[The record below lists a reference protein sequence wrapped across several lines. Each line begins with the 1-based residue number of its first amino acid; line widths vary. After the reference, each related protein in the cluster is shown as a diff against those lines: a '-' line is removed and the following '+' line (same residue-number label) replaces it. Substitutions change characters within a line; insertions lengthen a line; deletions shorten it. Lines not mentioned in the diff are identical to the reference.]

1 MFLSKIL
8 TYRFRQRAANS
19 CIALITITI
28 LFSLTGCTSVQEINE
43 NTIEEAPAPVTAEAP
58 VEIMES
64 GLASFYDDKYH
75 NRKTASGVRYRHELY
90 TAAHRT
96 LAFGSRVKV
105 TNKKTGASVV
115 VTIND
120 RGPFIRGRVIDLS
133 KAAFAAIGD
142 ISSGLIKV
150 DIELIE

>member
-1 MFLSKIL
+1 MSKIL
-8 TYRFRQRAANS
+8 TYRFRRRAANS
-19 CIALITITI
+19 CIALITIAI
-28 LFSLTGCTSVQEINE
+28 LFSLAGCSSVPLNE
-43 NTIEEAPAPVTAEAP
+43 DTIEEAPAPVTTEAP
-58 VEIMES
+58 TAVMES

-75 NRKTASGVRYRHELY
+75 NRTTASGERYRHELY

-96 LAFGSRVKV
+96 LVFGSRVKV

-133 KAAFAAIGD
+133 KVAFAEIGN

>member
-1 MFLSKIL
+1 MP
-8 TYRFRQRAANS
+8 
-19 CIALITITI
+19 
-28 LFSLTGCTSVQEINE
+28 VNE
-43 NTIEEAPAPVTAEAP
+43 DTVKEAPTPVTTEAP
-58 VEIMES
+58 SNIMES

-75 NRKTASGVRYRHELY
+75 NRKTASGERYRHELY

-105 TNKKTGASVV
+105 TNKKTGDSVV

-133 KAAFAAIGD
+133 KAAFAVIGD

>member
-1 MFLSKIL
+1 M
-8 TYRFRQRAANS
+8 Q
-19 CIALITITI
+19 
-28 LFSLTGCTSVQEINE
+28 QINE
-43 NTIEEAPAPVTAEAP
+43 NTIEEAPAPATAEAP

-75 NRKTASGVRYRHELY
+75 NRKTASGERYRHDLY

-105 TNKKTGASVV
+105 TSIETGESVE

-120 RGPFIRGRVIDLS
+120 RGPFVRGRVIDLS
-133 KAAFAAIGD
+133 KAAFAAIGNTA
-142 ISSGLIKV
+142 SGLIKV